1 MWRAS
6 LPRGRLRT
14 LFQTKVVRH
23 ASSSQ
28 PTGLSSRRMAGI
40 AVGCLAA
47 VSAGAIYDLTSRWV
61 GRQDDEEW
69 LEDWEEELADE
80 AGVPPE
86 IAASFVVARE
96 LRQASDPLVGTRHLI
111 FVRHGQ
117 PSDGV
122 EQLSEIG
129 LQQAE
134 LTAVRLATQIKDVKY
149 KELLP
154 CCSAHAT
161 PSSKSSCCVRGGWQV
176 IFHSS
181 AEEAKATAKIIK
193 KSLGKVALKESPLLA
208 EGVPLVPSPAPEVL
222 RELPAEALVGDMS
235 RAEGALRTHLWRP
248 AGGPESSAEV
258 IVAHGNVI
266 RYVICRALQLNP
278 SAWSR
283 FAAGHA
289 TISWLEIQSDGLVKL
304 REFGGSGHLPLDI
317 RTYT

>member
-1 MWRAS
+1 
-6 LPRGRLRT
+6 
-14 LFQTKVVRH
+14 
-23 ASSSQ
+23 
-28 PTGLSSRRMAGI
+28 MAGI

-149 KELLP
+149 K
-154 CCSAHAT
+154 
-161 PSSKSSCCVRGGWQV
+161 V

-235 RAEGALRTHLWRP
+235 RAESALRTHLWRP

>member
-1 MWRAS
+1 MWRAA

-14 LFQTKVVRH
+14 LFQTRH
-23 ASSSQ
+23 ASTGSQ
-28 PTGLSSRRMAGI
+28 PTGLSSRRMAGV

-69 LEDWEEELADE
+69 LEDWEEQLADE
-80 AGVPPE
+80 SGVPPE

-96 LRQASDPLVGTRHLI
+96 LRQARNPLVGTRHLI

-134 LTAVRLATQIKDVKY
+134 LTAVRLATQIKDMKY
-149 KELLP
+149 K
-154 CCSAHAT
+154 
-161 PSSKSSCCVRGGWQV
+161 V
-176 IFHSS
+176 IFHSP

-193 KSLGKVALKESPLLA
+193 KSLGKVVLKESPLLA

-304 REFGGSGHLPLDI
+304 REFGGSGHLPLDM

>member
-149 KELLP
+149 K
-154 CCSAHAT
+154 
-161 PSSKSSCCVRGGWQV
+161 V